1 MIGIYFQINDWVL
14 CIDENKLYRQ
24 DREVSVEPRL
34 INLLHFLAEHVGE
47 VFGREELI
55 QHVWD
60 GAIVTDQVVTQ
71 SIFELRKLLR
81 DGREENLSYVVTV
94 PKRGYK
100 LVANV
105 ERLPANPFGVR
116 QAEVSDT
123 DSHLLP
129 ISTTD
134 LACIEQVDTTEPDTP
149 ASSDM
154 VFPAGPLT
162 RAIYQSQKKKQPNR
176 PNISRWRVNAFNAL
190 WIGLVIIAMGFF
202 TVKQSQVRI
211 TQVVDT
217 HLIEFMFQDDYHA
230 KALSH
235 DLADGFAQQL
245 MADIAQVTDYRV
257 MLSKTAFAS
266 GILPG
271 KSIMV
276 RVSDKDAHTFIEL
289 ELKNNSSGAVLFSR
303 QYRLDSAL
311 LASVLHK
318 AKVDVMQALHLP
330 NAEQQ
335 AQLLVACFPEQPTAL
350 ALYLRA
356 NHYLNLADKQQVK
369 KGIDL
374 LEQVLNLEPNNHY
387 IQAELLIAYHI
398 QQALSDFPA
407 LNQER
412 ILWLS
417 TKLASASH
425 GLEGTVQPR
434 VYEALALQTTMDG
447 KIAEAE
453 QYLSQARQFRESVL
467 SYVLQ
472 GKHAE
477 LCGDRNSASDAY
489 SEAFYMDTSLETYL
503 LCERLV
509 FPSNLKSIDYALYRS
524 VHPSVV
530 RLM

>member
-105 ERLPANPFGVR
+105 ERLTANPYLLR
-116 QAEVSDT
+116 QAEPAEVD
-123 DSHLLP
+123 LLEP
-129 ISTTD
+129 TI
-134 LACIEQVDTTEPDTP
+134 TEPSIAAP
-149 ASSDM
+149 EAEAPSANEM

-162 RAIYQSQKKKQPNR
+162 RAMCQSQQQKKPKR

-202 TVKQSQVRI
+202 TIKQSQVRI

-230 KALSH
+230 QALSH
-235 DLADGFAQQL
+235 DLADGIAQKL
-245 MADIAQVTDYRV
+245 MADITQVTDYRV
-257 MLSKTAFAS
+257 MLSKTAFTS

-276 RVSDKDAHTFIEL
+276 RVSDKDGHAFIEL

-303 QYRLDSAL
+303 QYPLDTSHL
-311 LASVLHK
+311 SSVLHR
-318 AKVDVMQALHLP
+318 AEVDIMQALRLP

-335 AQLLVACFPEQPTAL
+335 AQILLVDFPKQPAAL
-350 ALYLRA
+350 ALYVRA
-356 NHYLNLADKQQVK
+356 NHYLNLSDRQQVQ

-387 IQAELLIAYHI
+387 VQAELLIAYHV
-398 QQALSDFPA
+398 QQALSDMPT

-412 ILWLS
+412 ILLLS
-417 TKLASASH
+417 SKLQNASDA
-425 GLEGTVQPR
+425 LDAVVQPR
-434 VYEALALQTTMDG
+434 IYEALALEATVDEDLPS
-447 KIAEAE
+447 AER
-453 QYLSQARQFRESVL
+453 YLAKAQQLRESVL

-477 LCGDRNSASDAY
+477 LRGDLDGASDGY

-509 FPSNLKSIDYALYRS
+509 FQSNLKSIDYAMYRS

>member
-34 INLLHFLAEHVGE
+34 INLLHFLAEHTGE

-105 ERLPANPFGVR
+105 QRLDGNPYVSR
-116 QAEVSDT
+116 QEESTASDVC
-123 DSHLLP
+123 
-129 ISTTD
+129 
-134 LACIEQVDTTEPDTP
+134 LADDIDDVEDAVPEI
-149 ASSDM
+149 

-162 RAIYQSQKKKQPNR
+162 RAVCQSQQPKKSSKPNV
-176 PNISRWRVNAFNAL
+176 SRWRLNLLNAI
-190 WIGLVIIAMGFF
+190 WIGLVIVAMGFF
-202 TVKQSQVRI
+202 TVQQSQVRI

-217 HLIEFMFQDDYHA
+217 HLIEFKFQDGFHA
-230 KALSH
+230 QALTH
-235 DLADGFAQQL
+235 ELADGIAQKL
-245 MADIAQVTDYRV
+245 MADLTQVSDYRV
-257 MLSKTAFAS
+257 ILGKTAYSS

-276 RVSDKDAHTFIEL
+276 RVNDQDGHEFLDL
-289 ELKNNSSGAVLFSR
+289 ELKNNSSDAVLFSR
-303 QYRLDSAL
+303 QYPLDSQH
-311 LASVLHK
+311 LASVLK
-318 AKVDVMQALHLP
+318 SAEWDVMQALKIP

-335 AQLLVACFPEQPTAL
+335 AQRLLVDFPRQPAAL
-350 ALYLRA
+350 GLYVRA
-356 NHYLNLADKQQVK
+356 NHYLNVADRQQFQ
-369 KGIDL
+369 KGIYL
-374 LEQVLNLEPNNHY
+374 LEQVLKLEPDNHY
-387 IQAELLIAYHI
+387 VQAELLIAYHV
-398 QQALSDFPA
+398 QQALSPDQA
-407 LNQER
+407 LNQDR
-412 ILWLS
+412 MLVLS
-417 TKLASASH
+417 EQLQQVSYSPQAV
-425 GLEGTVQPR
+425 VQPR
-434 VYEALALQTTMDG
+434 IYEALALQATVENQV
-447 KIAEAE
+447 EAATR
-453 QYLSQARQFRESVL
+453 YLAQAQGLRESVL

-477 LCGDRNSASDAY
+477 LKGDLDGASDAY

-503 LCERLV
+503 LCENLV
-509 FPSNLKSIDYALYRS
+509 FHSNLKSIDYAMYRS

-530 RLM
+530 RLL